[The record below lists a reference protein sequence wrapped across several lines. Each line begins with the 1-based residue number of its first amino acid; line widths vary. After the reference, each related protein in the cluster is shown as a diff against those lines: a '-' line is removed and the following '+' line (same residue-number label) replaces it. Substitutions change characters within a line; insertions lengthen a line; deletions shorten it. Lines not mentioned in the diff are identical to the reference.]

1 MRLTCYTLRSGMHA
15 SDQNAAG
22 PELVGGCYRI
32 EAALGR
38 GGMARV
44 YRVLDERS
52 GQRLALKQLVAEG
65 DQSAALRSMF
75 EHEYHT
81 LVQLAHPCIVR
92 VFDYGLN
99 ALSPYYTME
108 PLEGADAREAN
119 RSQALSVRQICV
131 VLRDAASALAL
142 IHSRRMVHRDVSPR
156 NLWCTPDGRAKLI
169 DFGTLVAMGLQ
180 TQIVGTPPF
189 VPPEAVYMQPLD
201 ARSDLYS
208 LGALAYFLLTQ
219 RNAYPARGLAD
230 LRSLWQ
236 RRPKRPDALRPELPR
251 ALADLVMALLSL
263 DARGRPASAAEVYD
277 FAEVAVLGRRRARV
291 GLHRGRCGTTTAGR
305 HRPARASASRAHR
318 SRAADGLPACDGA
331 TGPDLG
337 DRARAGR
344 AARRHRRAR

>member
-1 MRLTCYTLRSGMHA
+1 LTCYTLRSGMHA

-32 EAALGR
+32 EVALGR

-108 PLEGADAREAN
+108 LLEGADAREAN

-189 VPPEAVYMQPLD
+189 VPHARELG
-201 ARSDLYS
+201 ARS
-208 LGALAYFLLTQ
+208 Q
-219 RNAYPARGLAD
+219 AD
-230 LRSLWQ
+230 
-236 RRPKRPDALRPELPR
+236 
-251 ALADLVMALLSL
+251 
-263 DARGRPASAAEVYD
+263 
-277 FAEVAVLGRRRARV
+277 GRRRDWRRCHRGGLGTLCAGGHDGALEPGRAWSARV
-291 GLHRGRCGTTTAGR
+291 GCRGVRLCRG
-305 HRPARASASRAHR
+305 
-318 SRAADGLPACDGA
+318 
-331 TGPDLG
+331 
-337 DRARAGR
+337 
-344 AARRHRRAR
+344 RRARTAWLRMPRTELIRAISRCLPWL